1 MYSFW
6 HYQLFNS
13 LSVKFV
19 TFFFCV
25 VIIDYFL
32 YLLSMQTLCTN
43 IKLSQLA
50 YQSEF
55 VLLLCFCAIE
65 SFNQLASL
73 TATLQLCLFF
83 SHEWNVR
90 TRMYSLRP
98 SKTNLESDVTHPN
111 IINRYYVD
119 FLWDEGS
126 TLLLAT
132 KCYIFLKKLTTY
144 IFLKVI
150 ILNLFFNF
158 IIVNLSVCTS
168 RIIHLLSIPFRSKED
183 TQLK

>member
-1 MYSFW
+1 MVVYSFW

-50 YQSEF
+50 EF
-55 VLLLCFCAIE
+55 VLLLCHWKFQSIGITDCY
-65 SFNQLASL
+65 
-73 TATLQLCLFF
+73 TAAVPVLF
-83 SHEWNVR
+83 H
-90 TRMYSLRP
+90 LD
-98 SKTNLESDVTHPN
+98 LESDVTYPN
-111 IINRYYVD
+111 IINRYCVG

-132 KCYIFLKKLTTY
+132 KCYIFLKKLSTY